1 MIRLLKIEWL
11 KLKNYTAFKV
21 LILFFGAGIILA
33 NYVVFLVHKNI
44 MARAPGPG
52 KAMLASFNPYNF
64 TNTWQT
70 TSYASGWLLILPAML
85 IIIITTNEYTFRTVR
100 QNIIDGWS
108 RQEFISVKIVFA
120 LLLAIAST
128 LVVFLTA
135 LAFGLSSGTDFSFN
149 SISHVLFFFLKALSY
164 NMFAVL
170 ISVLVRKTGFAIGL
184 YFIYLGTENFLSQLL
199 DVWSLKIKKDSG
211 HDLGS
216 MGDYLPINAA
226 DGLLTFP
233 DNPLKSLA
241 KGTLPT
247 DYYWIVLS
255 LAVAYLLL
263 FVWWSRQN
271 FLKADL

>member
-1 MIRLLKIEWL
+1 MINLLKIEWL

-21 LILFFGAGIILA
+21 LIIFFGAGIILA
-33 NYVVFLVHKNI
+33 NYVVFMVHKNI

-52 KAMLASFNPYNF
+52 KAILSSFSPYNF

-85 IIIITTNEYTFRTVR
+85 LIIVITNEYTFRTVR

-108 RQEFISVKIVFA
+108 RQEFISVKIMMA
-120 LLLAIAST
+120 LLLALAST

-135 LAFGLSSGTDFSFN
+135 LVFGLTSGTDFSFN
-149 SISHVLFFFLKALSY
+149 SISHVGFFFLKALSY

-170 ISVLVRKTGFAIGL
+170 ISVLVKKTGFAIGL

-255 LAVAYLLL
+255 LAIAYLLL
-263 FVWWSRQN
+263 FVWWSRQK